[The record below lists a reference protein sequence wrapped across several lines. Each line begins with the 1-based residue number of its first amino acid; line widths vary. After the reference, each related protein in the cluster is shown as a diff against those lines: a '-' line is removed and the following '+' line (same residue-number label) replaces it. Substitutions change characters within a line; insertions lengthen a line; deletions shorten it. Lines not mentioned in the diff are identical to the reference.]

1 MVLAAWMGAWFSEGG
16 AALAPGAGLFL
27 AGLLWMAW
35 RMRRSERRTTAGA
48 GWAANFLGGALFCLA
63 RWCWPAGSEAGWLV
77 LGLGAAS
84 LASVLVGSAFAS
96 AAVVAARYK
105 PGRQGWWS
113 GWGAAGLSL
122 ILLAPLT
129 VSMGPWGLMAVSRL
143 WLAKANPDAAGQW
156 ITDEENNFRFRVPGS
171 PWMQVD
177 PERISAQGNLAF
189 MRVQPNVFVF
199 LIAENVGIDAE
210 LDNAQLWEIAKENL
224 ELGGAAV
231 RHTRTTQRLRQG
243 LAGIEA
249 ETELRMLGQRLVY
262 LHWLCATNGYAYQLI
277 AFGRM
282 AEKEQV
288 FQEADRVFDGFE
300 MMDPTRQA
308 LPAGGG
314 SQDFESPRYGYRVR
328 IQDSLWQ
335 EWDTLAQDIPEAEF
349 GCLHP
354 RSGAFIVVPISL
366 LDREA
371 PPEHIHAALLALMGI
386 QEADPVLARSKPVTN
401 GVVSGVELDF
411 ERTWKEETY
420 KYRVRLMHRNGFAWL
435 ASAWI
440 DSNATN
446 AAGLLEETMG
456 RIEFDA
462 GAATAPDLESL
473 SPRERSAHAAF
484 FRSLARRAG
493 QRGDLEAAWTDLDLA
508 LRLAPNDE
516 TNLADWWI
524 VSRRL
529 SRYREALRTCEWLRG
544 EGASAPRFRA
554 IQAQCEAALEWL
566 PQARET
572 IALAR
577 LESPEDTGLAALD
590 QAVNSRLGGSRPE
603 QAATPLP
610 PVDLPD
616 EPVTPLPP
624 PSSPDATRF
633 SIRSLAIE
641 FRRGQEYR
649 STERARL
656 TLANDGR
663 WSQISTLS
671 FRIEP
676 ASEEVHIGPVTV
688 LDDRGQ
694 ALRVHAETNAWTE
707 PESIEGDRPPLRV
720 WIPIPELEP
729 GRTVEWTVTR
739 RSRRSPAEFPWL
751 EHSLASDL
759 AVDIASLGLRG
770 DLEAVQHR
778 HSAGIEF
785 KASKESLRWRC
796 IRPPPRV
803 FEPMQPPEAELS
815 PTVWLARSGSW
826 REALEAWRQRDH
838 AAAPLPKELADE
850 ARRIAESE
858 ASDADRVAALARWV
872 QRRLAYRPK
881 PWPDSA
887 ARPWADILREGAG
900 DSLDHAS
907 LFWALLR
914 EAGIPASMALI
925 RTEGPAQRDLADCA
939 QFDHA
944 VVCVPRGGAERFW
957 DPSEKFADVRAFLA
971 PGLMAREAFVLEGAE
986 GRWCDLP
993 APAIE
998 FFRVE
1003 CEREVAMGADGGPLR
1018 MRDVVRI
1025 GRYPAAM
1032 WDRWESRAEAT
1043 NRTAWLSQQLAA
1055 PGWRLEGADR
1065 RRLDGPDSAL
1075 VLRFD
1080 WVLDRPA
1087 ADAAERREWA
1097 LPAFWERFF
1106 LRMTPVADRQTLVH
1120 VAGPIAYEGRTRWDM
1135 PAGWRWLNAAD
1146 FEARGTAS
1154 PLEWSV
1160 RHEEA
1165 GGGRAEIVQRV
1176 RLEAGRHPAAA
1187 YDGLCRSV
1195 ADLIAR
1201 METAWIFGREKYS
1214 NSVRWGAF

>member
-566 PQARET
+566 PRARET
-572 IALAR
+572 IAAAR
-577 LESPEDTGLAALD
+577 RESPEDTGLAALE
-590 QAVNSRLGGSRPE
+590 QAVSSRLGGSRPE
-603 QAATPLP
+603 QTATRLP

-616 EPVTPLPP
+616 EPAMPLPP
-624 PSSPDATRF
+624 PSAPGATRF
-633 SIRSLAIE
+633 SNRSLAIE

-656 TLANDGR
+656 TLGNDGR

-676 ASEEVHIGPVTV
+676 AREEVHIGPVTV

-694 ALRVHAETNAWTE
+694 PLRVHAETNAWTE
-707 PESIEGDRPPLRV
+707 PESLEGDRTPLRV

-739 RSRRSPAEFPWL
+739 RWRRAPAEFPWL

-759 AVDIASLGLRG
+759 AVDIAWLGLRG
-770 DLEAVQHR
+770 NLEAVQHR
-778 HSAGIEF
+778 QSAGIEF

-815 PTVWLARSGSW
+815 PTVWIARSGSW

-838 AAAPLPKELADE
+838 AEVSLPKELADE
-850 ARRIAESE
+850 ARRIAKSE
-858 ASDADRVAALARWV
+858 TSDPGRVAAMAQWV
-872 QRRLAYRPK
+872 QRRLAFRPR
-881 PWPDSA
+881 PWPDSMH
-887 ARPWADILREGAG
+887 RPRADILREGAG
-900 DSLDHAS
+900 DSLDHAR
-907 LFWALLR
+907 LLWALLR
-914 EAGIPASMALI
+914 EAAIPSSVALI
-925 RTEGPAQRDLADCA
+925 RTEGPVQRDLADCA

-944 VVCVPRGGAERFW
+944 VVCAPRGGAERFW
-957 DPSEKFADVRAFLA
+957 DSSEKFADIRAFLA
-971 PGLMAREAFVLEGAE
+971 PGLMAREALVLEGAE

-998 FFRVE
+998 FFRVQ
-1003 CEREVAMGADGGPLR
+1003 CEREVAMGPDGAPLR

-1043 NRTAWLSQQLAA
+1043 NRTEWLNQQLAV
-1055 PGWRLEGADR
+1055 PGWRIEEADR

-1075 VLRFD
+1075 ALRFD
-1080 WVLDRPA
+1080 WILDRPGAHA
-1087 ADAAERREWA
+1087 ADPREWA
-1097 LPAFWERFF
+1097 LPAVWERFF
-1106 LRMTPVADRQTLVH
+1106 LRVAPVADRRTPVH
-1120 VAGPIAYEGRTRWDM
+1120 VAGPIDFEGRTRWDM
-1135 PAGWRWLNAAD
+1135 PASWRWLNAAE
-1146 FEARGTAS
+1146 FEARGTGS

-1160 RHEEA
+1160 RPEKA
-1165 GGGRAEIVQRV
+1165 GGGGGQIVQRA
-1176 RLEAGRHPAAA
+1176 RLAAGRHPAAA
-1187 YDGLCRSV
+1187 YDSLYRSV

-1201 METAWIFGREKYS
+1201 TETAWIFGRGE
-1214 NSVRWGAF
+1214 